1 MNLFCHSKANLRFG
15 EIDNVNLSSHLSSQG
30 PGPTDTPAYRKLKGE
45 GNTLQQVE
53 WEKKLS
59 TIPMNRLG
67 TPEEVAKA
75 VLFLASSDS
84 SFTTG
89 AEILVDGGEVYL
101 S

>member
-1 MNLFCHSKANLRFG
+1 MKKKMLATTLLTGLLAACSGNSASVTG
-15 EIDNVNLSSHLSSQG
+15 VWIEPI
-30 PGPTDTPAYRKLKGE
+30 PGME
-45 GNTLQQVE
+45 
-53 WEKKLS
+53 
-59 TIPMNRLG
+59 
-67 TPEEVAKA
+67 EEVAKA